1 MDSLL
6 LGTLCLKQNFTG
18 THSNRG
24 CAHLEHWAGSPEVRS
39 NRMHT
44 YYRKETYL
52 LALTIQVG
60 KSNHGFL
67 VHKVERVPGE
77 TPTLRSGQKTGWSL
91 TSQRLGWSSQT
102 RTCSASPQTSS
113 HLSHPLEDA
122 DHFQS
127 VSSQLSQSSL
137 KTSSQTYPEVLSLV
151 TANPAN
157 LTYHIWEISRNLQL
171 QLWGAAGSELQA
183 SLSTACPSLDPEASA
198 CVKRHWGGDSF
209 HPLSPFDVCADWL
222 SVNSTQDRVF

>member
-1 MDSLL
+1 M
-6 LGTLCLKQNFTG
+6 
-18 THSNRG
+18 
-24 CAHLEHWAGSPEVRS
+24 
-39 NRMHT
+39 
-44 YYRKETYL
+44 

-67 VHKVERVPGE
+67 VHKAERVPGE

-91 TSQRLGWSSQT
+91 TSQRLRWSSQT
-102 RTCSASPQTSS
+102 RACSASPQTSS

-198 CVKRHWGGDSF
+198 CVKRHWGGDSS

-222 SVNSTQDRVF
+222 SVNSTQDRDF